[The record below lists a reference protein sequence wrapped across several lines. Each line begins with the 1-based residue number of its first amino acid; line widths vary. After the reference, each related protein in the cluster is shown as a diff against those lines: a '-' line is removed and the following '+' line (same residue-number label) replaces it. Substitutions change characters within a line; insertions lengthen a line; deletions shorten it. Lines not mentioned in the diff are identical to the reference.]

1 MDGRGAT
8 AKNRRERFA
17 GVRIHVTRC
26 PQTLPWQGSDGSND
40 PGQAGF
46 RAITGNGGMAVDVI
60 AHFKAAQRAGWVH
73 FAPLQTFTTEPA
85 ARLVRFAGVRP
96 GDRVLDVACGTGVVA
111 VTAAVRGAAVTGLDL
126 TPELLDVAR
135 DNARIAAVEIAWR
148 EGDAENLPFAP
159 NSFDVVISQFGHMFA
174 PRPDTVTAQ
183 MLKVLKPGGTIAF
196 STWPPELFIGRL
208 FALTAGYMPPPAPGV
223 APPPQWGDP
232 NVIRGRLGTYVD
244 DLRFDRAT
252 MVVPTLSARHQ
263 REAFERTAGP
273 VVTLVEMLTAT
284 DPQRLQAYRAECE
297 ALVAEYLQD
306 NVLRQGYL
314 MARATKAR

>member
-1 MDGRGAT
+1 
-8 AKNRRERFA
+8 
-17 GVRIHVTRC
+17 
-26 PQTLPWQGSDGSND
+26 
-40 PGQAGF
+40 
-46 RAITGNGGMAVDVI
+46 
-60 AHFKAAQRAGWVH
+60 
-73 FAPLQTFTTEPA
+73 
-85 ARLVRFAGVRP
+85 
-96 GDRVLDVACGTGVVA
+96 
-111 VTAAVRGAAVTGLDL
+111 L

-135 DNARIAAVEIAWR
+135 DNARVAAVDIDWR

-174 PRPDTVTAQ
+174 PRPDTVTAA

-208 FALTAGYMPPPAPGV
+208 FALTASYMPPPPPGA
-223 APPPQWGDP
+223 APPLQWGDP
-232 NVIRGRLGTYVD
+232 NVIRGRLGPHVD

-252 MVVPTLSARHQ
+252 MVVPALSARHQ
-263 REAFERTAGP
+263 REALERTAGP

-284 DPQRLQAYRAECE
+284 DLQRLTAYRAECE

-314 MARATKAR
+314 MARATKAG